1 MMNLAG
7 PSLVSSMHTVAR
19 TKRRILIAGAILLT
33 RSSRSSAFPLHTGGP
48 RRGALHERTQHGPGQ
63 HYERRQ
69 YSSSRAAARLSI
81 SDSFDGGNVEHVAT
95 TEASEGGPRL
105 VTVWL
110 RIKPDVY
117 SELERKAHS
126 QYFCFKSVLST
137 TTTAAAEEEGKTV
150 TVRYVIE
157 NAGQVSYPQAWQGS
171 TAFVGT
177 NLNDANTWRR
187 ALDTTYSP
195 ESGHLSWTVHHQL
208 PHASSVYC
216 CYFPPFSYQQHLE
229 LLAECSPFAT
239 RIESLGQTLDGR
251 DMDCVV
257 AGTGPLVC
265 WIIHRQHP
273 GEPMASYFARGLLHR
288 LLGISTNGEV
298 DGQVARAL
306 SSFTFYVVPLMC
318 PDGAFRGHLRTNGV
332 GANLNRE
339 WATVKEDYP
348 APSLVRSP
356 EVYSVLRRMD
366 QTGVDAFVDVH
377 GDEELP
383 FNFLSGS
390 EGSLHWGS
398 RLQALHGAFC
408 TAYSRANSDMQVQV
422 GYLPPPPGRRAA
434 LNIATNAIADRFDC
448 LSVTLEMPF
457 KDCLSNPNPAKGW
470 SPNRASMLGAS
481 LIDAL
486 VHVHPFLRNSGAF
499 WDELPPDDAYVS
511 PTRKY

>member
-1 MMNLAG
+1 MRM
-7 PSLVSSMHTVAR
+7 TTK
-19 TKRRILIAGAILLT
+19 TKRHVLVASALLLT
-33 RSSRSSAFPLHTGGP
+33 RSSRASAFPLRCNPGGLQLE
-48 RRGALHERTQHGPGQ
+48 ALSRQESHGDPGVGHERW
-63 HYERRQ
+63 RRHL
-69 YSSSRAAARLSI
+69 SSRAAATLSI
-81 SDSFDGGNVEHVAT
+81 SDSFEGGNIEHVAT
-95 TEASEGGPRL
+95 TEDSEGGSRL
-105 VTVWL
+105 VTVRL

-117 SELERKAHS
+117 TELERTAHL

-137 TTTAAAEEEGKTV
+137 TESTAEESDKPV

-157 NAGQVSYPQAWQGS
+157 NAGQVSYPQAWWGS
-171 TAFVGT
+171 SAFVGT
-177 NLNDANTWRR
+177 CLNDVNSWRR

-195 ESGHLSWTVHHQL
+195 ESGHLSWTVQHQP
-208 PHASSVYC
+208 PHTSSVYC

-229 LLAECSPFAT
+229 LLVECAPFAT

-257 AGTGPLVC
+257 AGTGPLAC
-265 WIIHRQHP
+265 WVIHRQHP

-288 LLGISTNGEV
+288 LLGVSTNGEV

-306 SSFTFYVVPLMC
+306 SAFTFYVVPLMC
-318 PDGAFRGHLRTNGV
+318 PDGAVRGHLRTNGV

-339 WATVKEDYP
+339 WATVTEDYP
-348 APSLVRSP
+348 APSLLRSP
-356 EVYSVLRRMD
+356 EVYSVLQRMD
-366 QTGVDAFVDVH
+366 QTGVDAFVDIH

-390 EGSLHWGS
+390 EGTLHWGP
-398 RLQALHGAFC
+398 RLQGLHGAFC
-408 TAYSRANSDMQVQV
+408 AAYCRANSDMQANV

-457 KDCLSNPNPAKGW
+457 KDCLSNPNPTKGW
-470 SPNRASMLGAS
+470 SPNRSSMLGES

-486 VHVHPFLRNSGAF
+486 VYVQPYLRNPGAF
-499 WDELPPDDAYVS
+499 WEQLPPDDVYV
-511 PTRKY
+511 PPKRKY

>member
-1 MMNLAG
+1 MAR
-7 PSLVSSMHTVAR
+7 SMQLVAR
-19 TKRRILIAGAILLT
+19 TKRRTLIASALLLS
-33 RSSRSSAFPLHTGGP
+33 RSSRSSAFPLHCSGGP
-48 RRGALHERTQHGPGQ
+48 QRVTLHRQKQCGPSQHQEGWRRF
-63 HYERRQ
+63 
-69 YSSSRAAARLSI
+69 SSRAASTLSI
-81 SDSFDGGNVEHVAT
+81 SDSFDGGNIEHVAT
-95 TEASEGGPRL
+95 TEAPEGGPRL
-105 VTVWL
+105 FTVWL

-117 SELERKAHS
+117 SELERTAHS

-137 TTTAAAEEEGKTV
+137 TASATATEESNPV

-157 NAGQVSYPQAWQGS
+157 NAGQVSYPQAWRGS

-177 NLNDANTWRR
+177 NLNDANAWER
-187 ALDTTYSP
+187 ADTTFSP
-195 ESGHLSWTVHHQL
+195 ESGHLSWTVRHQL
-208 PHASSVYC
+208 PHTSTVYC

-229 LLAECSPFAT
+229 LLAECAPFAT

-251 DMDCVV
+251 DVDCVV
-257 AGTGPLVC
+257 AGAGPLAC
-265 WIIHRQHP
+265 WVIHRQHP

-288 LLGISTNGEV
+288 LLGVSTNGEV
-298 DGQVARAL
+298 DGQVARAM
-306 SSFTFYVVPLMC
+306 SAFTFYVVPLMC
-318 PDGAFRGHLRTNGV
+318 PDGAVRGHLRTNGV

-390 EGSLHWGS
+390 EGSLHWGP
-398 RLQALHGAFC
+398 RLQGLHGAFC
-408 TAYSRANSDMQVQV
+408 AAYCRANSDMQANV

-457 KDCLSNPNPAKGW
+457 KDCLSNPNPTRGW

-486 VHVHPFLRNSGAF
+486 VYVHPYLRNSGAF
-499 WDELPPDDAYVS
+499 WDGLPSDDAYVA